1 MAVSTATAT
10 KLTFLGGAIFE
21 YSKSRQVDDWSRPLI
36 FAPIFLV
43 LMSYLIEQGA
53 TQNLGP
59 GQLTRWRVSL
69 RNVPAAVALDG
80 ADVFRPSPV
89 ANVLSCK

>member
-1 MAVSTATAT
+1 
-10 KLTFLGGAIFE
+10 
-21 YSKSRQVDDWSRPLI
+21 
-36 FAPIFLV
+36 
-43 LMSYLIEQGA
+43 MSYLIEQGA

-80 ADVFRPSPV
+80 ADVFRLSPV
-89 ANVLSCK
+89 ANVLSCKYRHVNLQFDSLITPTQTLSR